1 MDENIIVRL
10 EQEKVVTATFRKLSP
25 AKKDK
30 IYKAALK
37 LFGEDVFEAVLLEN
51 IAKTAQV
58 SKGSLI
64 QYFGFKEN
72 LFLFLAE
79 IVVSNYTGY
88 FDNYFLNESVVRTK
102 ERIEQFVLSH
112 RNFGKNNRGEFDF
125 ILKMLFENSYKLSGS
140 FVSGI
145 FDIQKKYLIKILERG
160 VQSNQLRRDVRI
172 QYLVSV
178 FHSIFIGLLRER
190 FLDKSA
196 LQKNDFAQNLNQ
208 SLNILF
214 EGIK

>member
-10 EQEKVVTATFRKLSP
+10 EKEKVVTATFRKLSP
-25 AKKDK
+25 DKKDK

-51 IAKTAQV
+51 IAKTAKV

-79 IVVSNYTGY
+79 IVVSNYKSC
-88 FDNYFLNESVVRTK
+88 FDNYFLNESVIRTK
-102 ERIEQFVLSH
+102 DRIEQFVLSH
-112 RNFGKNNRGEFDF
+112 KIFRKNNKGEFDF
-125 ILKMLFENSYKLSGS
+125 MLKMFFENSYKLSGS
-140 FVSGI
+140 FVSRI
-145 FDIQKKYLIKILERG
+145 YDIQKEYLKKIIERG
-160 VQSNQLRRDVRI
+160 VQSNQLRRDIKV
-172 QYLVSV
+172 QYLILI

-190 FLDKSA
+190 FLDKSVS
-196 LQKNDFAQNLNQ
+196 QKNDFEQTLHQ
-208 SLNILF
+208 CLNIVF
-214 EGIK
+214 NGIK